1 MTIRLGYRF
10 LLNGLQNGLQNNL
23 DWMQKSTSQ
32 DFGTE
37 TIGKLL
43 IKQAVPASIGIL
55 VMSLNILVDSFFVG
69 LWIVAQAIAAI
80 NVVLPVSFFIAALGM
95 SIGIGGS
102 SIISRALG
110 AKEVPKAFKTFGNQ
124 ITMTLL
130 LTVVLVFFG
139 LYYIDGIIPTF
150 GGKGTIF
157 EPAKI
162 YYRIVLY
169 GVPFLALSMMGN
181 TVIRAEGK
189 PKFAMYAMMIPSVS
203 NLVLDVLLI
212 NVMDLGMMGAAWA
225 TTGSYVLCFSFILW
239 FFLSKNSEMKI
250 SWPHFKLQKTIVSEI
265 SNLGSVTLSRQ
276 AIVSITYLLMN
287 TILYDFGGETSVTSY
302 AIVSRM
308 LMFALFPIFGIT
320 QGFVPIAG
328 YNYGAHNYER
338 VKQTIRIAITYSM
351 AMAFLI
357 FVLLIGFPELI
368 TRMFTTNP
376 LVIEKT
382 PVAMRWVF
390 AATPIIAV
398 QLIGSAYFQAVGK
411 AIPALLLT
419 LSRQGFF
426 FIPLIFIL
434 PLWYGELG
442 VWMAFPVSD
451 VLSTLVTAFILYR
464 EVKTKLI
471 SKT

>member
-1 MTIRLGYRF
+1 MTI
-10 LLNGLQNGLQNNL
+10 
-23 DWMQKSTSQ
+23 
-32 DFGTE
+32 
-37 TIGKLL
+37 
-43 IKQAVPASIGIL
+43 
-55 VMSLNILVDSFFVG
+55 
-69 LWIVAQAIAAI
+69 
-80 NVVLPVSFFIAALGM
+80 VL
-95 SIGIGGS
+95 
-102 SIISRALG
+102 
-110 AKEVPKAFKTFGNQ
+110 TF
-124 ITMTLL
+124 T
-130 LTVVLVFFG
+130 LVFFG
-139 LYYIDGIIPTF
+139 LYYIDGIIPAF

-189 PKFAMYAMMIPSVS
+189 PKFAMYAMMIPSIT
-203 NLVLDVLLI
+203 NLLLDVLLI

-225 TTGSYVLCFSFILW
+225 TTGSYVLCFVFIFW
-239 FFLSKNSEMKI
+239 FFVSKNSEMKI
-250 SWPHFKLQKTIVSEI
+250 ALPHFKLQKSIVSEI

-276 AIVSITYLLMN
+276 AVVSITYLLMN
-287 TILYDFGGETSVTSY
+287 NILFDFGGETSVTSY

-308 LMFALFPIFGIT
+308 LMFALFPVFGIT

-328 YNYGAHNYER
+328 YNYGAENYDR
-338 VKQTIRIAITYSM
+338 VKQTIRVAIIFAM
-351 AMAFLI
+351 AMASLV

-368 TRMFTTNP
+368 TRMFTTDP

-382 PVAMRWVF
+382 PTAMRWVF
-390 AATPIIAV
+390 AATPIIAI
-398 QLIGSAYFQAVGK
+398 QLIGAAYFQAVGK

-442 VWMAFPVSD
+442 VWIAFPVSD
-451 VLSTLVTAFILYR
+451 ILSTLVTAYVLYR
-464 EVKTKLI
+464 EVSVKLI

>member
-1 MTIRLGYRF
+1 M
-10 LLNGLQNGLQNNL
+10 NP
-23 DWMQKSTSQ
+23 STSNN
-32 DFGTE
+32 FGTE
-37 TIGKLL
+37 SIGKLL

-55 VMSLNILVDSFFVG
+55 VMSLNILVDTIFVG
-69 LWIVAQAIAAI
+69 HWIGSQAIAAI

-110 AKEVPKAFKTFGNQ
+110 AKQVPKALKTFGNQ
-124 ITMTLL
+124 ITMTII
-130 LTVVLVFFG
+130 LTFTLVFFG
-139 LYYIDGIIPTF
+139 LYYIETIIPAF

-189 PKFAMYAMMIPSVS
+189 PKFAMYAMMIPSIT
-203 NLVLDVLLI
+203 NLLLDVLLI

-225 TTGSYVLCFSFILW
+225 TTGSYILCFVFILW
-239 FFLSKNSEMKI
+239 FFISNNSEMKI
-250 SWPHFKLQKTIVSEI
+250 SLPHFKLQKSIVAEI

-276 AIVSITYLLMN
+276 AVVSVTYLLMN
-287 TILYDFGGETSVTSY
+287 NILFDFGGETSVSSY

-328 YNYGAHNYER
+328 YNYGAKNYDR
-338 VKQTIRIAITYSM
+338 VKQTIRIAIVYAMVM
-351 AMAFLI
+351 ASIVFI
-357 FVLLIGFPELI
+357 LLISFPELI
-368 TRMFTTNP
+368 TRMFTTDVM
-376 LVIEKT
+376 VIKKT
-382 PVAMRWVF
+382 PTAMRWVF

-451 VLSTLVTAFILYR
+451 VLSTLLTAYVLYR
-464 EVKTKLI
+464 ETSVKLI
-471 SKT
+471 SKS

>member
-1 MTIRLGYRF
+1 M
-10 LLNGLQNGLQNNL
+10 NS
-23 DWMQKSTSQ
+23 STSNS
-32 DFGTE
+32 FSSE
-37 TIGKLL
+37 SIGKLL

-55 VMSLNILVDSFFVG
+55 VMSLNILIDTIFVG
-69 LWIVAQAIAAI
+69 HWIGSQAIAAI

-95 SIGIGGS
+95 AIGIGGS

-110 AKEVPKAFKTFGNQ
+110 ANDKSKALITFGNQ
-124 ITMTLL
+124 ISMTII
-130 LTVVLVFFG
+130 LTLILVFFG
-139 LYYIDGIIPTF
+139 LIYIDNIIPVF

-189 PKFAMYAMMIPSVS
+189 PKFAMYAMMIPSVT
-203 NLVLDVLLI
+203 NLLFDYIFI
-212 NVMDLGMMGAAWA
+212 NIMDLGMMGAAWA
-225 TTGSYVLCFSFILW
+225 TTGSYILCFIFIFW
-239 FFLSKNSEMKI
+239 FFISDYSEMKALAL
-250 SWPHFKLQKTIVSEI
+250 HFKLKRSIVSEI
-265 SNLGSVTLSRQ
+265 TNLGSVTLSRQ
-276 AIVSITYLLMN
+276 AVVSITYLLMN
-287 TILYDFGGETSVTSY
+287 NILFDFGGETSVTSY

-320 QGFVPIAG
+320 QGFIPIAG
-328 YNYGAHNYER
+328 YNYGAKNYDR
-338 VKQTIRIAITYSM
+338 VKQIIRISIMYAIVIAS
-351 AMAFLI
+351 LI
-357 FVLLIGFPELI
+357 FVLLIGSPELI
-368 TRMFTTNP
+368 TRIFTTDP

-382 PVAMRWVF
+382 PTAMRWVF
-390 AATPIIAV
+390 AATPIIAI
-398 QLIGSAYFQAVGK
+398 QLIGAAYFQAIGK
-411 AIPALLLT
+411 ATPALLLT

-442 VWMAFPVSD
+442 VWIAFPVSD
-451 VLSTLVTAFILYR
+451 VLSTSLTAYVLYR
-464 EVKTKLI
+464 EVSVKLI